1 MGIEAETADFL
12 FMAFVESYQA
22 VYGREPRHRCE
33 ELGRCVY
40 DERCPLVE
48 DCMPSEYV
56 E

>member
-1 MGIEAETADFL
+1 MGYDVENVEAL
-12 FMAFVESYQA
+12 FRAFVDSYHA
-22 VYGREPRHRCE
+22 VYGRAPRNKCE

-40 DERCPLVE
+40 DEACPFVE